1 MNAVRRTV
9 GVLAVLLVVAI
20 AAPAGAT
27 GPGSLPQ
34 TRTEPSFGAPFHAQ
48 MSKLFRAIKDD
59 SRPIGATVFFPEAAY
74 VSMKTGEIASPSS
87 DYVDRLI
94 GLYDLDLTAYH
105 QRLFRGATSTLVRV
119 EANASFAQ
127 WIAPGV
133 CENKIGYWHVP
144 GIRLVLRRG
153 GRLVSVAVFSLISWR
168 GLWYVVHLGPNPR
181 PLNIGTVDDYESG
194 AGTPGPAGGC

>member
-1 MNAVRRTV
+1 MKGARRLA
-9 GVLAVLLVVAI
+9 GVLFMLVAGVTV
-20 AAPAGAT
+20 PAGAS

-34 TRTEPSFGAPFHAQ
+34 TRVEPTFGAPFHGQ
-48 MSKLFRAIKDD
+48 MKQLVRAIKDD
-59 SRPIGATVFFPEAAY
+59 SAVIGATVFFPEAAY
-74 VSMKTGEIASPSS
+74 VSMKTGEIPDPAS

-105 QRLFRGATSTLVRV
+105 AKLFGGAATTLVKID
-119 EANASFAQ
+119 ANAHFAQ

-144 GIRLVLRRG
+144 GVRLVLRRNG
-153 GRLVSVAVFSLISWR
+153 HLVSVAVFSLISWR

-181 PLNIGTVDDYESG
+181 PVDIGTDDDFEDGVGS
-194 AGTPGPAGGC
+194 PGPAGGC

>member
-1 MNAVRRTV
+1 VIRVRR
-9 GVLAVLLVVAI
+9 LAGLLCVVVVIAI
-20 AAPAGAT
+20 AAPVGAS

-34 TRTEPSFGAPFHAQ
+34 TRTEPTFGAPFHAQ
-48 MSKLFRAIKDD
+48 MKQLFRAIKND
-59 SRPIGATVFFPEAAY
+59 SAPIGATVFFPEAAY
-74 VSMKTGEIASPSS
+74 VSMKTGAIPDPAG
-87 DYVDRLI
+87 DYVERLI

-105 QRLFRGATSTLVRV
+105 EKLFGGATTTFVRV
-119 EANASFAQ
+119 DANAHFAQ

-144 GIRLVLRRG
+144 GVRLVLRRG
-153 GRLVSVAVFSLISWR
+153 DHLVSVAVFSLISWR

-181 PLNIGTVDDYESG
+181 PEDIGTVDDFEIG